1 MKCSSY
7 FARLTQRIILSF
19 LIFHSANVLAINDW
33 SYQQS
38 RDRSTNEAYSFARS
52 PMPRRGLYDNI
63 RLEFV
68 CKQNKLQAVIDTDI
82 LITSQDRTFN
92 LEYQIDNNLAVTIP
106 MRTFKD
112 SRRRAYTEEHAK
124 RIADDILTGQAIF
137 IRINTLIGRV
147 LSGSMPLADAATPVK
162 RVFADCGIELSENNT
177 DETAYSLD
185 DFEQAF
191 NKLSTEQ
198 QQQVLN
204 KIQKIMREI
213 R

>member
-7 FARLTQRIILSF
+7 FARLTQQIILSF
-19 LIFHSANVLAINDW
+19 LIFHSANVLAIDDW

-38 RDRSTNEAYSFARS
+38 RDRSTNATYSFARS
-52 PMPRRGLYDNI
+52 PMPRRDLYDNI
-63 RLEFV
+63 RLEIV
-68 CKQNKLQAVIDTDI
+68 CKENKLQAVIDTDS
-82 LITSQDRTFN
+82 LITSQDKTFN
-92 LEYQIDNNLAVTIP
+92 LEYQIDKNPAVIMP

-112 SRRRAYTEEHAK
+112 SKRRAYSEEYAK

-137 IRINTLIGRV
+137 IRINTLIGKI
-147 LSGSMPLADAATPVK
+147 LSGSISLANAATPIK
-162 RVFADCGIELSENNT
+162 RVFADCGIELSENNAN
-177 DETAYSLD
+177 ETAYSLD

-204 KIQKIMREI
+204 KIQKIMMEI